1 MDDPGQSLDDTVVR
15 PRPGQASPSSGTAFD
30 DTVIRLIEPAAPRR
44 ADALPT
50 DPLITGSALADAES
64 TGAADES
71 PTVTAWGMRVRGTAM
86 VVPLD
91 LAAVVG
97 RRPGPVRPSE
107 HPAPRRVVIPA
118 DRGDVSARHARF
130 EQVGDSL
137 VVTDLGST
145 NGVVVHWSS
154 GASRRLRSR
163 ESCVVLSDT
172 IIVLGDGVEIEFVSV
187 PVSTTPSPS
196 EPS

>member
-1 MDDPGQSLDDTVVR
+1 MDDDDTIVR
-15 PRPGQASPSSGTAFD
+15 PRPVAPGSPVEAASD
-30 DTVIRLIEPAAPRR
+30 DTIIRLVEPVPPRR

-50 DPLITGSALADAES
+50 DPTPAATALAEPPRGS
-64 TGAADES
+64 SVDEPS
-71 PTVTAWGMRVRGTAM
+71 SAVAWGLRVRGTAM

-91 LAAVVG
+91 LPAVVG

-118 DRGDVSARHARF
+118 DRRDVSARHARF
-130 EQVGDSL
+130 EQVGESL

-154 GASRRLRSR
+154 GATRRLRSL
-163 ESCVVLSDT
+163 ESCAVLPDT
-172 IIVLGDGVEIEFVSV
+172 IIGLGEGVDIEFVAVTQPS
-187 PVSTTPSPS
+187 TPSPPEHS
-196 EPS
+196 